1 MPDENYEIL
10 HRRAASVVSE
20 AADERPLSDE
30 RHRETASWLREIAEE
45 CRDAGEREEFVR
57 LAELFDRRAEQL
69 NDGRAAAR
77 RGLPEGDSDDARRP
91 AE

>member
-1 MPDENYEIL
+1 MPDENSQIL
-10 HRRAASVVSE
+10 HHRAASTVSE
-20 AADERPLSDE
+20 GADEHPISDE
-30 RHRETASWLREIAEE
+30 RYRETASWLREIAEE

-57 LAELFDRRAEQL
+57 LAELFDRRGEQL